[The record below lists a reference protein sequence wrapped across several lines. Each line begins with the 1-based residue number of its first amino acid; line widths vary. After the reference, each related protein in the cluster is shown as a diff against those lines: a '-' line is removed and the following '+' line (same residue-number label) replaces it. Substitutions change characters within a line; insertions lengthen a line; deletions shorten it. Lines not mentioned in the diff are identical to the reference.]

1 MFSPVPGS
9 LAVLSR
15 VVSKA
20 LWGVCLK
27 GHPRRARIAEAAL
40 ASVACSWQGGGVI
53 ERLAPTRARAG
64 IAGGC
69 GV

>member
-1 MFSPVPGS
+1 MFSPVNGS

-20 LWGVCLK
+20 LWGVYLK
-27 GHPRRARIAEAAL
+27 GHPCRARIAEAAL

-53 ERLAPTRARAG
+53 EGLAPMQARAG
-64 IAGGC
+64 VADGRG
-69 GV
+69 